1 MCRIFSGRPTR
12 WLKAGN
18 FLRRPCSRFA
28 AEASRLALPRPR
40 DRRTRMNRR
49 SSARAVDAATGQSRR
64 RRYGKRWSRPVSR
77 VLYALRRDS
86 HFSRPGVAAWLQQ
99 PTREQRGPRYRS
111 PIWSCSE
118 WGLPCRTT
126 LAPYAVRSYRTLSPL
141 PVPLRAIGG
150 LLSVALAVSSRCPG
164 VTWHS
169 ALRSP
174 DFPRCACA
182 RRDCP
187 ADSMRKCSAKRYQYF
202 PLPLG
207 EGARR
212 AGEGAPRCRVPHRR
226 TQKHRE

>member
-1 MCRIFSGRPTR
+1 MNPRSHGRPVP
-12 WLKAGN
+12 A
-18 FLRRPCSRFA
+18 RRAESRGKQGY
-28 AEASRLALPRPR
+28 
-40 DRRTRMNRR
+40 T
-49 SSARAVDAATGQSRR
+49 
-64 RRYGKRWSRPVSR
+64 KRWSRPVSR
-77 VLYALRRDS
+77 VLYVLRRDS
-86 HFSRPGVAAWLQQ
+86 HSSRPGVAAWLQQ

-118 WGLPCRTT
+118 WGLPCRTA

-187 ADSMRKCSAKRYQYF
+187 ADSTSEFTGTGGRERGACKSRPNGFGSRPGLETCGRCSRPSGRRFSGRFVARSQ
-202 PLPLG
+202 
-207 EGARR
+207 GAS
-212 AGEGAPRCRVPHRR
+212 GCTSGAASRNVSSSLQAR
-226 TQKHRE
+226 

>member
-1 MCRIFSGRPTR
+1 MIDSAIT
-12 WLKAGN
+12 
-18 FLRRPCSRFA
+18 
-28 AEASRLALPRPR
+28 E
-40 DRRTRMNRR
+40 DRTK
-49 SSARAVDAATGQSRR
+49 
-64 RRYGKRWSRPVSR
+64 KRSRPVSR

-86 HFSRPGVAAWLQQ
+86 HSSRRSVAAALQQ

-118 WGLPCRTT
+118 WGLPCRTA

-169 ALRSP
+169 ALWSP
-174 DFPRCACA
+174 DFPRCTCV

-187 ADSMRKCSAKRYQYF
+187 ADSTNKSSRSA
-202 PLPLG
+202 PC
-207 EGARR
+207 ARCFSATSVKSIAHKVR
-212 AGEGAPRCRVPHRR
+212 SYPSYRSLRGAPVIAAAIFAAFAGGNSSRR
-226 TQKHRE
+226 IAKMR

>member
-1 MCRIFSGRPTR
+1 MTQARP
-12 WLKAGN
+12 
-18 FLRRPCSRFA
+18 LRHGMSRNGVA
-28 AEASRLALPRPR
+28 CHEEP
-40 DRRTRMNRR
+40 
-49 SSARAVDAATGQSRR
+49 
-64 RRYGKRWSRPVSR
+64 KRWSRPVSR
-77 VLYALRRDS
+77 VLYVLRRDS
-86 HFSRPGVAAWLQQ
+86 HSSRPGVAAWLQQ

-118 WGLPCRTT
+118 WGLPCRTA

-187 ADSMRKCSAKRYQYF
+187 ADSLTSVLAGN
-202 PLPLG
+202 G
-207 EGARR
+207 EWSKLARR
-212 AGEGAPRCRVPHRR
+212 ASPMPYSPFSIPVPGTGACAARR
-226 TQKHRE
+226 